1 MPVAELDVR
10 DDQQVVAVVQMVR
23 VIETG
28 LRQNRAQMTPWA
40 RHPPKWTWPGRD
52 VTEPTRFA
60 GSYSTKAAQIV
71 LSKVEV
77 IGAVSSASV
86 APSAKMPR
94 GVHDAA

>member
-60 GSYSTKAAQIV
+60 GSYSTKAVRIV

-77 IGAVSSASV
+77 IGAVSSASA
-86 APSAKMPR
+86 APFAKMPR
-94 GVHDAA
+94 GVLDAA

>member
-40 RHPPKWTWPGRD
+40 RHPPKWT
-52 VTEPTRFA
+52 TRFA

-77 IGAVSSASV
+77 IDAVS
-86 APSAKMPR
+86 
-94 GVHDAA
+94 

>member
-10 DDQQVVAVVQMVR
+10 DDPQVLAVGQMVR

-60 GSYSTKAAQIV
+60 GSYSTKAVRIV

-77 IGAVSSASV
+77 IGAVSSASA
-86 APSAKMPR
+86 APFAKMPR
-94 GVHDAA
+94 GVLDAA

>member
-60 GSYSTKAAQIV
+60 GSYSTKAVRIV

-77 IGAVSSASV
+77 IGAVSSASA
-86 APSAKMPR
+86 APFAKMPR

>member
-60 GSYSTKAAQIV
+60 GSYSTKAA
-71 LSKVEV
+71 
-77 IGAVSSASV
+77 
-86 APSAKMPR
+86 
-94 GVHDAA
+94 

>member
-1 MPVAELDVR
+1 
-10 DDQQVVAVVQMVR
+10 
-23 VIETG
+23 
-28 LRQNRAQMTPWA
+28 
-40 RHPPKWTWPGRD
+40 

-77 IGAVSSASV
+77 IGAVSSASA